1 MYLFFARNCVALKI
15 ETIGK
20 MEGKVTVRLKKSFS
34 NHWSMV
40 RLNLSSDDVKN
51 CKETTTFVKERNLQF
66 GV

>member
-1 MYLFFARNCVALKI
+1 MYLFFARYYVALKI

-51 CKETTTFVKERNLQF
+51 CKETTTFVKERNLHF

>member
-34 NHWSMV
+34 NH
-40 RLNLSSDDVKN
+40 
-51 CKETTTFVKERNLQF
+51 
-66 GV
+66 